1 MKENSNVIR
10 TTISIEKDIFNLF
23 QDQSKNLGFNNI
35 ATFIKYLMKK
45 EIIENNLIDDAESKI
60 FRKIILRSY
69 YHGK

>member
-10 TTISIEKDIFNLF
+10 TTISIEKDIFKLF
-23 QDQSKNLGFNNI
+23 QEQSKNLGFNNI

-69 YHGK
+69 HGK

>member
-10 TTISIEKDIFNLF
+10 TTISIEKDIFKLF
-23 QDQSKNLGFNNI
+23 QEQSKNLGFNNI
-35 ATFIKYLMKK
+35 ATFIKYLMKR

-60 FRKIILRSY
+60 YRKIIRS

>member
-10 TTISIEKDIFNLF
+10 TTISIEKDIFKLF
-23 QDQSKNLGFNNI
+23 QEQSKNLGFNSI

-45 EIIENNLIDDAESKI
+45 EIIENNLIDDDESKI
-60 FRKIILRSY
+60 YRKIILKA

>member
-10 TTISIEKDIFNLF
+10 TTISIEKDIFKLF
-23 QDQSKNLGFNNI
+23 QEQSKNLGFNSI

-60 FRKIILRSY
+60 YRRIILKA